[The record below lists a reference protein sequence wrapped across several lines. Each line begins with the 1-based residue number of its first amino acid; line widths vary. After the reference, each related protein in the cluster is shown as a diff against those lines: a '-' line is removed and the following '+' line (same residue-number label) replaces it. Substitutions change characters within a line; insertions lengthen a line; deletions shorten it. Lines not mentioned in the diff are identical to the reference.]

1 MESSDDSSTE
11 FEGFGP
17 EVVEA
22 ARKELLEL
30 VEVNPED
37 ISDVDISDISDIET
51 ESESENDDNP
61 LEENENGDRR
71 AWREMLQNV
80 DLEDFTGTPG
90 PTRTLDATAEEI
102 DFFNLMFPVFLYEVI
117 ARETNRYAEQEQ
129 EKNGVDPRWRATTP
143 EEIRAYIAIQ
153 IVMGIIVAPNQDMY
167 FTKDD
172 LFRPTG
178 INDRMTRDRLD
189 KLNQYFHVADT
200 TQNPPRRQPGHDKL
214 AHVRPIMDILL
225 HQTKQEYSPHK
236 ETSVDE
242 AMVAYTGRLGFKQ
255 YVPLKPTKRGIKV

>member
-22 ARKELLEL
+22 AREDLLEV
-30 VEVNPED
+30 VEVNQEA
-37 ISDVDISDISDIET
+37 ISDIDISDISDT

-71 AWREMLQNV
+71 TWREMLRNV

-90 PTRTLDATAEEI
+90 PTKELNATAEEI
-102 DFFNLMFPVFLYEVI
+102 DFFHLMFPDDLYELI
-117 ARETNRYAEQEQ
+117 ATETNRYAEQKQ
-129 EKNGVDPRWRATTP
+129 EKNGVDGRWKGTSK

-153 IVMGIIVAPNQDMY
+153 IVMGIVVAPNQGMY

-172 LFRPTG
+172 LFRSTG
-178 INDRMTRDRLD
+178 INGGMTRDRLD
-189 KLNQYFHVADT
+189 KLNQT
-200 TQNPPRRQPGHDKL
+200 L
-214 AHVRPIMDILL
+214 AMLLPMFVLCNYWYIPEEILVVVKWSVTL
-225 HQTKQEYSPHK
+225 ITLVSK
-236 ETSVDE
+236 E
-242 AMVAYTGRLGFKQ
+242 
-255 YVPLKPTKRGIKV
+255 I

>member
-1 MESSDDSSTE
+1 M
-11 FEGFGP
+11 
-17 EVVEA
+17 
-22 ARKELLEL
+22 LEL
-30 VEVNPED
+30 VKVNPED

-61 LEENENGDRR
+61 LEENENGDRC
-71 AWREMLQNV
+71 AWREMLRNV
-80 DLEDFTGTPG
+80 DVEDFTGTPG
-90 PTRTLDATAEEI
+90 LTRTLDATAEEI
-102 DFFNLMFPVFLYEVI
+102 DFFNIMFPVFLYEII

-167 FTKDD
+167 FTKVD
-172 LFRPTG
+172 LFRPMG

-214 AHVRPIMDILL
+214 AHLRPIMDILL
-225 HQTKQEYSPHK
+225 QQTKQEYSPHK

-255 YVPLKPTKRGIKV
+255 YVPLKPTK